1 LDVKTVKERRNNVI
15 LTSCAEWGK

>member
-1 LDVKTVKERRNNVI
+1 VFVWTVKERRNNVI